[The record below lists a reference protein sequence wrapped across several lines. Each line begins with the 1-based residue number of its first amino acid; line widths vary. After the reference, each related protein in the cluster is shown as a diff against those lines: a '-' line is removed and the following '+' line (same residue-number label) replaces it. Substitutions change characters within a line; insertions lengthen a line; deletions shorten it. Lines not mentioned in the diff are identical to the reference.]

1 MNKFSQILSV
11 IMLFSTSFNAKAQN
25 WTLQNS
31 NTIDDIVDVYFKD
44 DAQGFFLTN
53 TGKLYKTIDYGNN
66 WNVIYQ
72 DSDFV
77 DTLNP
82 NYPTKNIELVITND
96 SIFCYSSN
104 ISNPTTIR
112 LSASLLNTFFIK
124 DSFNFK
130 ITNPQFWNNEIWT
143 VEKVNQLISPEFLHE
158 FSVSDNYIW
167 ATSESKIFK
176 SDDLGITW
184 QQYHF
189 FTGFSSGPYQSYYN
203 GTNNMIAI
211 TQYPTNIHS
220 TTDEI
225 NWNFSAPLN
234 GLYFYFVNSNNFL
247 AYNFSLHTAKIYKT
261 SDGGQSF
268 TSENLVD
275 IPTGLYSKN
284 NNNESIFIY
293 GKNGMLYK
301 STNGGGLLSTEYME
315 MEKIQIYPNPTNDII
330 TIKTDHKIDSY
341 SIYDITGKKIMQT
354 AENTIDLRA
363 LTNGVYILTFELE
376 GKTQTQKIILN

>member
-1 MNKFSQILSV
+1 MRELLLGLI
-11 IMLFSTSFNAKAQN
+11 LFSITLNAKAQN
-25 WTLQNS
+25 WTLINS
-31 NTIDDIVDVYFKD
+31 NTTNDIIDITFYD
-44 DAQGFFLTN
+44 DSVGFFLTN
-53 TGKLYKTIDYGNN
+53 TGKLFHSQDKGIN
-66 WNVIYQ
+66 WILVHQ
-72 DSDFV
+72 DTSLISGQIAV
-77 DTLNP
+77 
-82 NYPTKNIELVITND
+82 TND
-96 SIFCYSSN
+96 SIFWYASDINGTPVKSKSSLSSF
-104 ISNPTTIR
+104 IFTKDTVDILPIR
-112 LSASLLNTFFIK
+112 
-124 DSFNFK
+124 
-130 ITNPQFWNNEIWT
+130 PVFWQNEIWD
-143 VEKVNQLISPEFLHE
+143 VNKVNQLIAPEFVQE

-184 QQYHF
+184 QQCHF
-189 FTGFSSGPYQSYYN
+189 FTGLSSGPYQSYYN

-220 TTDEI
+220 TTDGI

-247 AYNFSLHTAKIYKT
+247 AYNFSLHTPKIYKT
-261 SDGGQSF
+261 NDGGQSF

-301 STNGGGLLSTEYME
+301 STNGGGLMSTEYME
-315 MEKIQIYPNPTNDII
+315 MEKIQIYPNPTSDFI

-341 SIYDITGKKIMQT
+341 SIFDITGKKIMQT
-354 AENTIDLRA
+354 AEKTIDLRTY
-363 LTNGVYILTFELE
+363 TNGIYLLTFEFE
-376 GKTQTQKIILN
+376 GKTQTKKIILN

>member
-1 MNKFSQILSV
+1 MIVLNKFAQISCV

-25 WTLQNS
+25 WTLVNS
-31 NTIDDIVDVYFKD
+31 NTTNDIIDITFYD
-44 DAQGFFLTN
+44 DSVGFFLTN
-53 TGKLYKTIDYGNN
+53 TGKLFHSQDKGIN
-66 WNVIYQ
+66 WILVHQ
-72 DSDFV
+72 DTSLISGQIAV
-77 DTLNP
+77 
-82 NYPTKNIELVITND
+82 TND
-96 SIFCYSSN
+96 SIFWY
-104 ISNPTTIR
+104 
-112 LSASLLNTFFIK
+112 ASDINGTPVK
-124 DSFNFK
+124 SKSSFNFFIFTK
-130 ITNPQFWNNEIWT
+130 DTVDILPIRPVFWQNEIWD
-143 VEKVNQLISPEFLHE
+143 VNKVNQLIAPEFVQE

-167 ATSESKIFK
+167 ATNESKIFK

-189 FTGFSSGPYQSYYN
+189 FTGLSSGPYQSYYN

-301 STNGGGLLSTEYME
+301 STNGGGLMSTEYME
-315 MEKIQIYPNPTNDII
+315 MEKIQIYPNPTSDFI

-341 SIYDITGKKIMQT
+341 TIYDVTGKKIMQT
-354 AENTIDLRA
+354 AENTIDLRSF
-363 LTNGVYILTFELE
+363 TNGIYLLTFEFE
-376 GKTQTQKIILN
+376 GKTQIKKIILN